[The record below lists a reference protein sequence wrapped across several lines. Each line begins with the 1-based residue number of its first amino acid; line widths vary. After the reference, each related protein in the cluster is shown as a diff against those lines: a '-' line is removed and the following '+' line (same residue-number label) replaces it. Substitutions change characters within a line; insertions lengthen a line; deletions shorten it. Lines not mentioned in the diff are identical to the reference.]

1 MEMMLDPDKL
11 QQLTI
16 AGTVVEFDE
25 TLAGGKRPQSG
36 MLSLK
41 SSGAKKADRKGK
53 AGKGEVGSR
62 LIQTT
67 NVYERKATNLSVS
80 LFATT
85 GDSVCD
91 YFLGNFLHFCCIKCW
106 RREIF

>member
-1 MEMMLDPDKL
+1 MRAKLDIMLDSDKL
-11 QQLTI
+11 QQFSI

-36 MLSLK
+36 MLSVK

-53 AGKGEVGSR
+53 AKGGKAGKGEGESR

-67 NVYERKATNLSVS
+67 NV
-80 LFATT
+80 
-85 GDSVCD
+85 
-91 YFLGNFLHFCCIKCW
+91 
-106 RREIF
+106 